1 MEILELIKKE
11 LKTKTLKRFGSGGGG
26 CINTG
31 QGYTTDDNRDIFV
44 KSNGKS
50 GVCVMLSVGFL
61 KLFFFL
67 IMTGTYYVQI
77 RFLII
82 KQS

>member
-11 LKTKTLKRFGSGGGG
+11 LKTKTLKKLGSGGGG

-50 GVCVMLSVGFL
+50 GVCVTLSVWFL
-61 KLFFFL
+61 KLKKKK
-67 IMTGTYYVQI
+67 MTGTYFVQI